1 MTEVIASVSGIP
13 PIAISASGIAISGIA
28 QLQIPSQETF
38 NQASDNSLTNLQN
51 RNVPIQF
58 EEIVPNDGLAH
69 SGYSPNRISKK
80 EIGELAVQKY
90 TTCGQGIDF
99 SDITKKFG
107 CSKTKAQTKLKYY
120 RRQGTLFTLKR
131 TSPQRYYPS
140 ALRADILDRLKQE
153 DFIPIDPTG
162 LTSSNTP
169 LSTLEEQKAQNLL
182 EALLLLGRTSPYVH
196 RLQLQ
201 LSIDARYYNDIQ
213 KDSSRYNREKQHEE
227 RICTALVKY
236 SVYPNGTTMVYV
248 AASKNPFK
256 LEEEADLLTLYS
268 FLGQVRDRLLHLL
281 ADPCERIVPPI
292 TEWVLT
298 GCDRNK
304 DITVTD
310 RLQLSAINI
319 QLKEADGVLRL
330 YIKSLGDKAV
340 YRVEESVKMH
350 SFIVDA
356 LHTVTRTIPSQDY
369 TKYIR
374 DPEMY
379 LLTQDLN

>member
-1 MTEVIASVSGIP
+1 VDA
-13 PIAISASGIAISGIA
+13 
-28 QLQIPSQETF
+28 
-38 NQASDNSLTNLQN
+38 
-51 RNVPIQF
+51 
-58 EEIVPNDGLAH
+58 
-69 SGYSPNRISKK
+69 
-80 EIGELAVQKY
+80 
-90 TTCGQGIDF
+90 
-99 SDITKKFG
+99 
-107 CSKTKAQTKLKYY
+107 
-120 RRQGTLFTLKR
+120 
-131 TSPQRYYPS
+131 
-140 ALRADILDRLKQE
+140 RL
-153 DFIPIDPTG
+153 I
-162 LTSSNTP
+162 SSNTP
-169 LSTLEEQKAQNLL
+169 LSTLQEQKAQNLL
-182 EALLLLGRTSPYVH
+182 EALLLLGRTFPYVH

-227 RICTALVKY
+227 RISTALVKY
-236 SVYPNGTTMVYV
+236 SVYPNETTMVYV

-256 LEEEADLLTLYS
+256 LEDEADLLTLYS

-281 ADPCERIVPPI
+281 ADPRERIVPPI
-292 TEWVLT
+292 TKWVLT

-319 QLKEADGVLRL
+319 QLKEADKVLRL

-356 LHTVTRTIPSQDY
+356 LHTVTKTIPSQDY
-369 TKYIR
+369 AKYIQ
-374 DPEMY
+374 DPEMTN